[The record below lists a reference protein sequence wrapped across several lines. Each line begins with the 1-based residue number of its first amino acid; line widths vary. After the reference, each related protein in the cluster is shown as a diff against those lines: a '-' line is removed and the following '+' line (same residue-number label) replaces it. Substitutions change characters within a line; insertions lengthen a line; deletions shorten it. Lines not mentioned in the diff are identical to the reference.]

1 MRARPAGRQEGG
13 VDVLFIVLPDTLLL
27 DLAGPAEAF
36 RLANQNLAQRGRPP
50 LFRLRHAG
58 PLAQTSSSVGLQ
70 LCGIEPLPAALT
82 GPTWIVLLGR
92 PGEAA
97 QVIRRQR
104 PWLDTRQWLARVVAP
119 LLETPGTPHRLMT
132 VCSGALL
139 AADAGLIGTRAVT
152 THHELLDDLARLA
165 PAAQVRANRVFVEDG
180 PLLTS
185 AGITAGIDLAL
196 HGIAQLGGEA
206 LAAAVAQV
214 MVVFHRRAPD
224 DPERS
229 PLLACR
235 SHLHPAVHR
244 VQNAVAESPARDW
257 SQAELAEVASVT
269 PRHLTRLFLTHVGM
283 TPRDHVE
290 QVRLAWCREALAA
303 GQPLKQACELA
314 GFRSERQWRRA
325 RARSRAGVGGNPVAG
340 AAWNGP
346 EIAEPLS

>member
-1 MRARPAGRQEGG
+1 MSGAIGVSV

-36 RLANQNLAQRGRPP
+36 RLANQNLARQGHAP

-58 PLAQTSSSVGLQ
+58 PLAQTTSSVGLQ
-70 LCGIEPLPAALT
+70 LAGIEPLPDTLER
-82 GPTWIVLLGR
+82 PTWVVLMGR

-97 QVIRRQR
+97 QVVRRQR

-119 LLETPGTPHRLMT
+119 QLDMPGTPHRLLT

-139 AADAGLIGTRAVT
+139 AADAGLIGTRAAT
-152 THHELLDDLARLA
+152 THHELLADLARLA
-165 PAAQVRANRVFVEDG
+165 PAAQVRANRVFIEDG

-196 HGIAQLGGEA
+196 HCIARQGGEA

-244 VQNAVAESPARDW
+244 VQNAVAEEPARAWTLAD
-257 SQAELAEVASVT
+257 LAEAAHVT
-269 PRHLTRLFLTHVGM
+269 PRHLARLFLAHAGV
-283 TPRDHVE
+283 TPRDYVE
-290 QVRLAWCREALAA
+290 QVRLAWCHEAMAA
-303 GQPLKQACELA
+303 GRPLKQARELA
-314 GFRSERQWRRA
+314 GFSSERQWRRA
-325 RARSRAGVGGNPVAG
+325 RQRARSQTPPG
-340 AAWNGP
+340 AGP
-346 EIAEPLS
+346 EAAEAGQASAHA

>member
-1 MRARPAGRQEGG
+1 MKRPGGDG

-36 RLANQNLAQRGRPP
+36 RLANQNLARRGQPA

-58 PLAQTSSSVGLQ
+58 PLAQTTSSVGLQ
-70 LCGIEPLPAALT
+70 LAGIEPLPERLDR
-82 GPTWIVLLGR
+82 PTWIVLLGR
-92 PGEAA
+92 PGDAA

-104 PWLDTRQWLARVVAP
+104 PWLETRQWLARVVAP
-119 LLETPGTPHRLMT
+119 LLQPSTAGDVPAHRLMT

-139 AADAGLIGTRAVT
+139 AADAGLIGTREVT
-152 THHELLDDLARLA
+152 THHELLDDLVRLA

-196 HGIAQLGGEA
+196 HGIARLGGEA

-244 VQNAVAESPARDW
+244 VQNAVAEDPARAW
-257 SQAELAEVASVT
+257 SLADLAEAAHVT
-269 PRHLTRLFLTHVGM
+269 PRHLARLFLAHAGV
-283 TPRDHVE
+283 TPRDYVE
-290 QVRLAWCREALAA
+290 QVRLAWCLEALAA
-303 GQPLKQACELA
+303 GQPAKQARELA
-314 GFRSERQWRRA
+314 GFSSDRQWRRA
-325 RARSRAGVGGNPVAG
+325 RERARLTP
-340 AAWNGP
+340 AA
-346 EIAEPLS
+346 AAA